1 MLAYKLLTMKLR
13 HGFTLIELLVV
24 ISIMTTILSLVGP
37 LMIEQVD
44 KTRAAA
50 EFRQLQQYISDSA
63 KVAFLKGQPVSF
75 VFDGK
80 QLQRE
85 LGENQVTVQYDYLFF
100 SQQRVVINANG
111 FTASKLVS
119 VRKGRTEL
127 SIELAELL

>member
-119 VRKGRTEL
+119 VRKGSTEL

>member
-1 MLAYKLLTMKLR
+1 MSAYKLLTMKLR

-24 ISIMTTILSLVGP
+24 ISIMTTILSFVGP

>member
-111 FTASKLVS
+111 FTASKLVL